1 MTDYR
6 IEGLAFEADAI
17 TIWQATDPT
26 HDNWPVVYMISGT
39 SEIYVG
45 ETVNAATRLQQH
57 RANPGREHLE
67 QVRIVLNRTFNKSAC
82 LDLES
87 HLIRYFAADEK
98 FKVLNGNIGISD
110 ADYFE
115 RVKYRADFGALFDD
129 LVKRGLLTRPVPELV
144 NSNLFKYSPFKA
156 LNGDQS
162 AALSGILDTLLGNL
176 NTNAASELVV
186 QGDPGTGK
194 TIVAI
199 YLVKLLRDIAV
210 RPLGD
215 VIREDSMFA
224 EYFTEQFQ
232 QHLAGFRIGLVIPQ
246 QSLRRTVQ
254 KVFSRIPGLDK
265 GMILSPFEVGLDE
278 GRWDLLIVDEAH
290 RLGIRANQAS
300 GMKNR
305 QYSEIN
311 MRLFGADDLTKTQLD
326 WIRNKSSNQIL
337 LIDSA
342 QRVKPADLSKEI
354 LDEIVAT
361 ARKQEQFFRLTS
373 QMRVGGG
380 DDYIEFVNRLL
391 SDDPVQAEAFGTYD
405 VRFFDSF
412 SDMRAEIARK
422 NAGHGLARLLAG
434 YAWEWVSRRDKTV
447 HDIEIEGH
455 QLFWNRTDVDWVNSA
470 TSADEVGSI
479 HTIQGYDLN
488 YAGVVIGRDLTFDVD
503 AQRIVFDREN
513 YFDAKGV
520 ENNRMLGISF
530 SDEDIRQFV
539 LNIYR
544 VLLTRGIKGTYVYVV
559 DDALR
564 AHLRPF
570 FD

>member
-17 TIWQATDPT
+17 TIWQAADPA
-26 HDNWPVVYMISGT
+26 HDNWPVVYMISDR

-45 ETVNAATRLQQH
+45 ETVNAATRLLQH
-57 RANPGREHLE
+57 HANSDRSHLE
-67 QVRIVLNRTFNKSAC
+67 QVRIVINRTFNKSAC

-87 HLIRYFAADEK
+87 HLIRYFAADEQ

-115 RVKYRADFGALFDD
+115 RVKYRADFDALFDD
-129 LVKRGLLTRPVPELV
+129 LVKKGLLTRPIPEIV
-144 NSNLFKYSPFKA
+144 NGNLFKYSPFKA
-156 LNGDQS
+156 LNADQS
-162 AALSGILDTLLGNL
+162 VALDGILQTLLDNL
-176 NTNAASELVV
+176 NDNASSELVI

-199 YLVKLLRDIAV
+199 FLAKLLRDIAM
-210 RPLGD
+210 RPNGELVDGD
-215 VIREDSMFA
+215 SRFA
-224 EYFTEQFQ
+224 EFFTEQFQ

-246 QSLRRTVQ
+246 QSLRKTVQ

-311 MRLFGADDLTKTQLD
+311 TRLFGADDLTKTQLD
-326 WIRNKSSNQIL
+326 WIRNKSSNRIL

-354 LDEIVAT
+354 LDEIVAS
-361 ARKQEQFFRLTS
+361 AQRHRQFFRLTS

-391 SDDPVQAEAFGTYD
+391 SDDPVQAEAFGTYE

-412 SDMRAEIARK
+412 SDMKAEIAKR
-422 NAGHGLARLLAG
+422 NTEHGLARLLAG
-434 YAWEWVSRRDKTV
+434 YAWAWVSRRDKTK

-455 QLFWNRTDVDWVNSA
+455 QLFWNRTEVDWVNSP

-488 YAGVVIGRDLTFDVD
+488 YAGVIIGPDLEFDP
-503 AQRIVFDREN
+503 ATSRITIDRSS
-513 YFDAKGV
+513 YFDKKGM
-520 ENNRMLGISF
+520 ENNRVLGITYT
-530 SDEDIRQFV
+530 DEDLLRYIT
-539 LNIYR
+539 NIYG
-544 VLLTRGIKGTYVYVV
+544 VLLTRGIRGTFVYVC
-559 DDALR
+559 DPDLR
-564 AHLRPF
+564 DHLRRF
-570 FD
+570 F